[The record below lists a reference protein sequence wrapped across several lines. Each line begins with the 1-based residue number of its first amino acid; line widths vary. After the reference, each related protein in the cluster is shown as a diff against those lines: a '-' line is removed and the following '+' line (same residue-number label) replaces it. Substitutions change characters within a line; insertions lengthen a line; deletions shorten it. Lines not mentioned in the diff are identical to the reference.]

1 MKKILTYISFCFIA
15 SAFVA
20 CEKDE
25 VKTVLENTTSG
36 TLSVNKTSLTL
47 TEADVDN
54 TAATFTWTDGFTY
67 SAKVATNKSYAVQ
80 IDRAGNNFKNA
91 RELSSGVVFKKEI
104 TVGDLNTELVKGLKS
119 LSFPTTSFEV
129 RVACTISGFAPIY
142 SNVIPVTINSYREL
156 AAGLPSVYVP
166 GNYQGWM
173 PDKAPSLASIN
184 DDGIY
189 EGYINFP
196 VATAF
201 KITPMPNWSR
211 DFGDEEATGDSGK
224 LKVKGTDMKAKTP
237 GYYFITVDTVALK
250 WTAEATTWAV
260 VGNASGGWDA
270 DKDLKYDA
278 ATNAW
283 SATLPLK
290 KGGMKFRANK
300 KNKIMYGDA
309 EGDGTLETDGNDIE
323 VDVEGT
329 YTVTLLLGK
338 PGKYSYT
345 AKKN

>member
-1 MKKILTYISFCFIA
+1 MYISFCFIA
-15 SAFVA
+15 STYVA

-91 RELSSGVVFKKEI
+91 RELSSGVFFKKEV

-129 RVACTISGFAPIY
+129 RVACTINGFAPIY
-142 SNVIPVTINSYREL
+142 SNVIPVTINSYREK
-156 AAGLPSVYVP
+156 ASIYPEIYVP

-196 VATAF
+196 TATAF

-211 DFGDEEATGDSGK
+211 DFGDEAATGDSGK
-224 LKVKGTDMKAKTP
+224 LKVKGNDMKAKAP
-237 GYYFITVDTVALK
+237 GYYLITADTVALTWK
-250 WTAEATTWAV
+250 TVATTWAV
-260 VGNASGGWDA
+260 VGTAPSDFTT
-270 DKDLKYDA
+270 DKDLKYDVA
-278 ATNAW
+278 SNAW

-290 KGGMKFRANK
+290 KGEMKFRANK
-300 KNKIMYGDA
+300 KNDISYGDT
-309 EGDGTLETDGNDIE
+309 EGDGTLEGDGETIK
-323 VDVEGT
+323 VDTEGT
-329 YTVTLLLGK
+329 YTITLLLGK
-338 PGKYSYT
+338 PGSYT
-345 AKKN
+345 YTVKRN